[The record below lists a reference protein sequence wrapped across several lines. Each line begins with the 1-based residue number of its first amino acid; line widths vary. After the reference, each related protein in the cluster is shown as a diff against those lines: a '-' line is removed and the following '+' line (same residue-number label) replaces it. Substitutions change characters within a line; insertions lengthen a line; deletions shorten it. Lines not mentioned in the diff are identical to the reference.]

1 MLKKQYLLRD
11 SFVYK
16 VFTLITGIG
25 VSQVIPIVF
34 SPVLTRLYTPEDFG
48 SLAFF
53 MASSSIG
60 AIVSTGR
67 YELAIM
73 LPKDSEEALNLL
85 IVTIFLSL
93 SISILIFII
102 LFLFGNNF
110 LCFLNYPLT
119 FSTVLFIP
127 LGIFTS
133 GCFQGLNFWLNRNS
147 EFSSISKY
155 RVFQAS
161 TIVAFSLI
169 LSFFKEIEEGLIF
182 SFLIGMFLSVLP
194 IINIIRKN
202 KKLIS
207 VDKALNVSKKYS
219 NYPKLLMPTGLF
231 DTIAMQAPIFFITK
245 FFSKIVTGA
254 YSLAFRMVS
263 APISVISGAFGQ
275 VFYNQIVSE
284 VKKGE
289 NTSFIIFKTAKQL
302 TFISLALFL
311 PMFFFGQ
318 EIFVIL
324 FGANWSDAGR
334 YVEIISFAMM
344 IRFIVSPLSTTFLA
358 TNSLRLGAFWQ
369 ALYMTTT
376 LILFFYCSSL
386 KIEKLL
392 FVYTIH
398 EIVLYL
404 IYLFL
409 ILFVSKKFD
418 KKNICVA

>member
-1 MLKKQYLLRD
+1 MLKKQYLV
-11 SFVYK
+11 SGTFIYK

-25 VSQVIPIVF
+25 FSLIIPIIF
-34 SPVLTRLYTPEDFG
+34 SPLLTRLYAPEDFG
-48 SLAFF
+48 ALAFF

-73 LPKDSEEALNLL
+73 LPKDNEEAINLL
-85 IVTIFLSL
+85 MVTIFLSL
-93 SISILIFII
+93 LVSVLIFFL
-102 LFLFGNNF
+102 LFLFGTN
-110 LCFLNYPLT
+110 LLVFLNYPLT
-119 FSTVLFIP
+119 FTTVLLIP
-127 LGIFTS
+127 IGIFTS
-133 GCFQGLNFWLNRNS
+133 GCFQGLNYWLNRNS

-155 RVFQAS
+155 RIFQAS
-161 TIVAFSLI
+161 TIVFFSLI
-169 LSFFKEIEEGLIF
+169 LAFIKRIEEGLIF
-182 SFLIGMFLSVLP
+182 SFLIGMFFSVFPL
-194 IINIIRKN
+194 INIIRHN
-202 KKLIS
+202 KKSIS
-207 VDKALNVSKKYS
+207 ASKIFEVSKKYS

-231 DTIAMQAPIFFITK
+231 DMIAMQAPIFFITK
-245 FFSKIVTGA
+245 FFSKLVTGS

-284 VKKGE
+284 VKNGE
-289 NTSFIIFKTAKQL
+289 STYSVIFKTMKQL
-302 TFISLALFL
+302 TFFSLTLFV

-318 EIFVIL
+318 EIFIIV
-324 FGANWSDAGR
+324 FGPNWADAGK

-344 IRFIVSPLSTTFLA
+344 IRFIVSPLSTTFFA
-358 TNSLRLGAFWQ
+358 TNSLKLGAFWQ
-369 ALYMTTT
+369 ALYMLTT
-376 LILFFYCSSL
+376 LILFFYCSNF

-398 EIVLYL
+398 EILLYL

>member
-1 MLKKQYLLRD
+1 MLKKQYLLRG
-11 SFVYK
+11 SFGYK
-16 VFTLITGIG
+16 VSTLITGIG
-25 VSQVIPIVF
+25 LSQIIPILF
-34 SPVLTRLYTPEDFG
+34 SPVLTRLYAPEDFG

-73 LPKDSEEALNLL
+73 HPKDDNEAVNLL
-85 IVTIFLSL
+85 AVIIFLSL
-93 SISILIFII
+93 LTSIIIFIL
-102 LFLFGNNF
+102 LFLLGTH
-110 LCFLNYPLT
+110 LLVFLNYPLT
-119 FSTVLFIP
+119 FTTVLLIP

-133 GCFQGLNFWLNRNS
+133 GCFQGLNYWLNRNC

-155 RVFQAS
+155 RIFQVTS
-161 TIVAFSLI
+161 IVVFSLI
-169 LSFFKEIEEGLIF
+169 LAFIKEIDEGLIF
-182 SFLIGMFLSVLP
+182 SFLFGMFFSVLP
-194 IINIIRKN
+194 LINIIRQN

-207 VDKALNVSKKYS
+207 VGRAIAVSKKYS

-231 DTIAMQAPIFFITK
+231 DTIAMQAPIFFMTK
-245 FFSKIVTGA
+245 FFSKLIIGA
-254 YSLAFRMVS
+254 YSLAFRMIS

-289 NTSFIIFKTAKQL
+289 NISFVVFKTAKQL
-302 TFISLALFL
+302 TFISLALFV

-318 EIFVIL
+318 EIFIIV
-324 FGANWSDAGR
+324 FGTDWVDAGK

-358 TNSLRLGAFWQ
+358 TNNLKLGAFWQ
-369 ALYMTTT
+369 ALYMSTT
-376 LILFFYCSSL
+376 LILFFYCSDF

-392 FVYTIH
+392 FAYTIH
-398 EIVLYL
+398 EIFLYL

-409 ILFVSKKFD
+409 IILVSKKFD